1 MRIRVR
7 ISLSSALSFLLLSGV
22 SLCSA
27 QTSVPAPAPTPA
39 PPASVPAATPAS
51 PDTLPAMPPF
61 AQQQAQPPAAV
72 PAPKPGPPP
81 QVNPPA
87 TSNTI
92 AALNSFALPDD
103 YDPNDQLGS
112 AYIPMDSWV
121 YPAML
126 RLYSLGYLDSAFLSM
141 RPYTRRSALHILQDS
156 EVDIQADA
164 NDQAVELLVALK
176 RELIAELSDSPGLAR
191 GSVSGLHSVYT
202 RVLGLGGTPLHDSYH
217 LGQSI
222 INDYGRPYQPGFNN
236 VTGFSTLNEIG
247 RFSLFFRGEYQHAP
261 GGEGYSFAVA
271 QQLSIIDAINPY
283 AAPNRPQST
292 ILEGTQFAQNP
303 FRILEANLSFHALG
317 HEISFG
323 KSDSW
328 LGPGAGAAMAWTNN
342 AENMYAFRINRVAPL
357 NIFLLSKI
365 LGPVRYE
372 FFVGSLKGHTFFNDP
387 WAHSSMFSFRP
398 TKNFEFAF
406 QRTVIWGGKGHVPIT
421 IHSFLKSFFDISDTT
436 QAEKIGRT
444 DPGAR
449 YSDFSASYRLPFV
462 RDFLTF
468 YIDTIAHDDVTP
480 ISAPRRAA
488 MRPGIYLSQFP
499 GLHKLDLRVE
509 AVSTDPPVA
518 RSTAGSFN
526 YYEIIQRQGYTN
538 KGNIMG
544 DWIGREA
551 KGGQAW
557 LTWHLSGNES
567 IQLEYLNKKTP
578 KDFIPGGTTQ
588 NSFTATVVKRIMQ
601 GAELKAW
608 VQYEKWKAP
617 IYKTGPQSDTTA
629 AFQITFYPKLKS
641 GMLPY

>member
-1 MRIRVR
+1 MRIFQP
-7 ISLSSALSFLLLSGV
+7 SALPLLLLCGATI
-22 SLCSA
+22 CSA
-27 QTSVPAPAPTPA
+27 QTPTQVPAPTPA
-39 PPASVPAATPAS
+39 PQNVPAVPAATPGTT
-51 PDTLPAMPPF
+51 DGMPAIPPF
-61 AQQQAQPPAAV
+61 AQKPVTPPPASV
-72 PAPKPGPPP
+72 PPAKPGPPP
-81 QVNPPA
+81 QVNPTTP
-87 TSNTI
+87 NTI
-92 AALNSFALPDD
+92 AAINAFGLPDN
-103 YDPNDQLGS
+103 YDPSDQLGS

-141 RPYTRRSALHILQDS
+141 RPYTRRSALHILMDS
-156 EVDIQADA
+156 EVDIEADG
-164 NDQAVELLVALK
+164 NDQAVEILAALK
-176 RELIAELSDSPGLAR
+176 RELAAELSDSPNLPR
-191 GSVSGLHSVYT
+191 GSVSGVHSLYV
-202 RVLGLGGTPLHDSYH
+202 RALGLGGTPLHDSYH

-222 INDYGRPYQPGFNN
+222 VNDYGRPYQPGFNS
-236 VTGFSTLNEIG
+236 VIGFSTLNEIG
-247 RFSLFFRGEYQHAP
+247 RFSLFVRGEYQHAP
-261 GGEGYSFAVA
+261 SGTGYSFALA

-283 AAPNRPQST
+283 AYPNRPQST
-292 ILEGTQFAQNP
+292 IPEGPQPGQNP
-303 FRILEANLSFHALG
+303 FRIIEANLSFHALG

-328 LGPGAGAAMAWTNN
+328 LGPGYGGAMAWTNN
-342 AENMYAFRINRVAPL
+342 AENLYAFRINRVEPL

-387 WAHSSMFSFRP
+387 WTHSSMFSFRP
-398 TKNFEFAF
+398 TNNFEFAF
-406 QRTVIWGGKGHVPIT
+406 QRTVIWGGKGHTPIT
-421 IHSFLKSFFDISDTT
+421 IHTFLKSFFDISDTT
-436 QAEKIGRT
+436 TDEKNGRN

-449 YSDFSASYRLPFV
+449 FSDFSASYRLPFV
-462 RDFLTF
+462 RNYLTF

-488 MRPGIYLSQFP
+488 MRPGIFLSQFP
-499 GLHKLDLRVE
+499 GMHKLDLRVE
-509 AVSTDPPVA
+509 AANTDPRVS
-518 RSTAGSFN
+518 RSVAGSFN

-538 KGNIMG
+538 KGQLMG

-557 LTWHLSGNES
+557 LTYHLSGNES

-578 KDFIPGGTTQ
+578 HDFIPGGTTQ
-588 NSFTATVVKRIMQ
+588 NSFTATVVKRIMHD
-601 GAELKAW
+601 AEIKAW

-617 IYKTGPQSDTTA
+617 IYMAGPQSDTTA

>member
-7 ISLSSALSFLLLSGV
+7 ISLSSALPLLLLSGV
-22 SLCSA
+22 TLCSA
-27 QTSVPAPAPTPA
+27 QTSVPAPAPA
-39 PPASVPAATPAS
+39 PLGSVPAATPAS

-61 AQQQAQPPAAV
+61 AQQQAQPPASV
-72 PAPKPGPPP
+72 PAPKPGPQP

-164 NDQAVELLVALK
+164 NEQAVELLVALK
-176 RELIAELSDSPGLAR
+176 RELVAELSDSPGLTR

-202 RVLGLGGTPLHDSYH
+202 RVTGIGGTPLHDSYH

-261 GGEGYSFAVA
+261 MGQGYSFAVA
-271 QQLSIIDAINPY
+271 QQLSIIDEINPY
-283 AAPNRPQST
+283 AVPNRPQST
-292 ILEGTQFAQNP
+292 ILEGTQFVQNP

-328 LGPGAGAAMAWTNN
+328 LGPGYGSAMAWSNN
-342 AENMYAFRINRVAPL
+342 AENMYAFRINRVEPL

-406 QRTVIWGGKGHVPIT
+406 QRTVIWGGKGHVPIN

-436 QAEKIGRT
+436 QAEKVGRT

-518 RSTAGSFN
+518 RSNAGSFN
-526 YYEIIQRQGYTN
+526 YYEIVQRQGYTN

-588 NSFTATVVKRIMQ
+588 NSFTATVVKRIMHD
-601 GAELKAW
+601 AELKAW
-608 VQYEKWKAP
+608 VQYESWKAP
-617 IYKTGPQSDTTA
+617 IYKTGAQSDTTA